1 MVDLKKL
8 LKFRLP
14 KWKDKKFVIW
24 MFNRKNEGEDVHH
37 LILKANSDLFLV
49 NILADVHS
57 RIHLKGYE
65 DGEFESL
72 FLQALKNIQDYVNYL
87 EKE

>member
-1 MVDLKKL
+1 
-8 LKFRLP
+8 
-14 KWKDKKFVIW
+14 
-24 MFNRKNEGEDVHH
+24 
-37 LILKANSDLFLV
+37 LKANSDLFLV
-49 NILADVHS
+49 NILAEVHS

-87 EKE
+87 EKK